1 MSDNNIATSA
11 EAAENAAIPRAR
23 VALAEGAREATAE
36 GAPMPAAVTRKA
48 QSQKSP
54 AEWAYERVI
63 LYIKKFEEQLDSDHE
78 VGMGFAGS
86 DQGALHIMGVGFFE
100 PDIITFYGVDPSG
113 ARTQLVQHVSQ
124 LNVMLKAAPKMQETA
139 ARIGFKLAEELE
151 KDGA

>member
-1 MSDNNIATSA
+1 MSDEIMT
-11 EAAENAAIPRAR
+11 AAEVSESAAMPRAR

-36 GAPMPAAVTRKA
+36 GAPLPAGVTKRP
-48 QSQKSP
+48 QGQKTP

-63 LYIKKFEEQLDSDHE
+63 LYIKKFEEQLDADHE

-100 PDIITFYGVDPSG
+100 PDIITFYGVDPAG

-124 LNVMLKAAPKMQETA
+124 LNVMLKAAPKQKETA
-139 ARIGFKLAEELE
+139 TRIGFKLAEELE

>member
-1 MSDNNIATSA
+1 MSDEIMTAA
-11 EAAENAAIPRAR
+11 EAAENDVIPRAR

-36 GAPMPAAVTRKA
+36 GAPLPQGVARRP
-48 QSQKSP
+48 QGQKSP

-63 LYIKKFEEQLDSDHE
+63 LYIKKFEEQLDADHE

-100 PDIITFYGVDPSG
+100 PDIITFYGVDPAG

-124 LNVMLKAAPKMQETA
+124 LNVMLKAAPKQKETA
-139 ARIGFKLAEELE
+139 TRIGFKLVEELE